1 MDPYPWGKNV
11 QIKNRK
17 NARKL
22 VITAILFNFLKVNFQ
37 NISIVYYFWAFFF
50 FFNYRK
56 IFIRL
61 FFQILLIWIRI
72 CILKAAR
79 SGSAKKWNADPQSC
93 VHFLYAFISRKNAAP
108 PLSGDRSGVGFLNFS
123 YLNVRYSGSRTPL
136 MMVFSSGSPE
146 PIACGETRWVKPA
159 LDKRFFCVL
168 LLFFRLRV

>member
-1 MDPYPWGKNV
+1 M
-11 QIKNRK
+11 
-17 NARKL
+17 
-22 VITAILFNFLKVNFQ
+22 
-37 NISIVYYFWAFFF
+37 SIFF

-93 VHFLYAFISRKNAAP
+93 VHFLYAFISRKNAAL
-108 PLSGDRSGVGFLNFS
+108 PLSGDRSGVRFLNFS

-146 PIACGETRWVKPA
+146 PIACGDTRWVKPA
-159 LDKRFFCVL
+159 LDKSFCLPFVVVFSPQGL
-168 LLFFRLRV
+168 GFPLNPEMSTV